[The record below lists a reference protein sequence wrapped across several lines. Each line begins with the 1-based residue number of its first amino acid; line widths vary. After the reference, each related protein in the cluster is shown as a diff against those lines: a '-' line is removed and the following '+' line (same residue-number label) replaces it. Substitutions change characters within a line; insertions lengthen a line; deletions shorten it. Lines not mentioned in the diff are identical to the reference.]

1 MSADSPIVEEVRERR
16 RQISKQFKDDL
27 DEYCEH
33 VRQLQK
39 QYGDRL
45 VDHLTV
51 VRTVPG
57 KPAQH

>member
-1 MSADSPIVEEVRERR
+1 MSSDSPIVDEVRERR

-39 QYGDRL
+39 R
-45 VDHLTV
+45 
-51 VRTVPG
+51 
-57 KPAQH
+57 

>member
-1 MSADSPIVEEVRERR
+1 MSADSPIVDEVRERR
-16 RQISKQFKDDL
+16 RQISKQFNDDL

-45 VDHLTV
+45 VDHLAV
-51 VRTVPG
+51 VRTMPG
-57 KPAQH
+57 KPPHH

>member
-1 MSADSPIVEEVRERR
+1 MSADSPIVDEVRERR

-39 QYGDRL
+39 RYGDRL
-45 VDHLTV
+45 VDRLAV
-51 VRTVPG
+51 VRTTLG
-57 KPAQH
+57 KPEQH

>member
-1 MSADSPIVEEVRERR
+1 MSSDSPIVDEVRERR

-33 VRQLQK
+33 VRQFQK

-45 VDHLTV
+45 VDRLAV
-51 VRTVPG
+51 VRTMPG
-57 KPAQH
+57 NSAQH

>member
-1 MSADSPIVEEVRERR
+1 MSSDSPIVDEVRERR

-39 QYGDRL
+39 RYGDRL
-45 VDHLTV
+45 VAHLAV
-51 VRTVPG
+51 IRTMPG
-57 KPAQH
+57 KPPQH

>member
-16 RQISKQFKDDL
+16 RQISEQFKDDL
-27 DEYCEH
+27 DKYCEH
-33 VRQLQK
+33 LRQLQK

-45 VDHLTV
+45 VDRLTV

-57 KPAQH
+57 KPPQH